1 MSHYE
6 LSVVKYNFRVVV
18 L

>member
-6 LSVVKYNFRVVV
+6 LIERCW
-18 L
+18 